1 MTPSSQAGLGS
12 GYASVLPVTAVGA
25 GRSDRAVADLALG
38 GPAPAPNCGQG
49 IRENTPQCLGLD

>member
-25 GRSDRAVADLALG
+25 GRSDGAVADLALG
-38 GPAPAPNCGQG
+38 GPAPNCGQG